1 MVAHQRG
8 WVWGFYI
15 MTIRELIH
23 ELLDKGELDTHV
35 VIETANGDYNIA
47 TVGSQYV
54 GDNTVYL
61 CIDE

>member
-1 MVAHQRG
+1 MG
-8 WVWGFYI
+8 GYGDFNI

-35 VIETANGDYNIA
+35 VIETDSGDYNITA
-47 TVGSQYV
+47 VDSQYV

>member
-1 MVAHQRG
+1 
-8 WVWGFYI
+8 

-23 ELLDKGELDTHV
+23 ELLDKGELDTLV

-47 TVGSQYV
+47 AVDSQYI

-61 CIDE
+61 FIDE

>member
-1 MVAHQRG
+1 
-8 WVWGFYI
+8 
-15 MTIRELIH
+15 MTVRELIH
-23 ELLDKGELDTHV
+23 ELLDKGELDTRI

-47 TVGSQYV
+47 AVDSQYI

>member
-1 MVAHQRG
+1 
-8 WVWGFYI
+8 

-35 VIETANGDYNIA
+35 VIETDNGDYNITA
-47 TVGSQYV
+47 VDSQYI

>member
-1 MVAHQRG
+1 
-8 WVWGFYI
+8 
-15 MTIRELIH
+15 MTVRELIH
-23 ELLDKGELDTHV
+23 ELLDNGDLDTRV

-47 TVGSQYV
+47 AVDFQYV

>member
-1 MVAHQRG
+1 
-8 WVWGFYI
+8 

-35 VIETANGDYNIA
+35 VIETDSGDYNIA
-47 TVGSQYV
+47 AVDSQYV

-61 CIDE
+61 RIDE

>member
-1 MVAHQRG
+1 
-8 WVWGFYI
+8 

-35 VIETANGDYNIA
+35 IETNSGDYNIA
-47 TVGSQYV
+47 AVDSQYV